1 MNCSCYQQ
9 RDITN
14 IKSET
19 TMSHPKNIY
28 AEVDFFV
35 SVNAQL
41 QMKGRKR
48 ARVWRN
54 MNERI
59 HEESEVAASVLSS
72 GDSSNSFSE
81 P

>member
-9 RDITN
+9 REITD

-35 SVNAQL
+35 SVNA
-41 QMKGRKR
+41 
-48 ARVWRN
+48 
-54 MNERI
+54 
-59 HEESEVAASVLSS
+59 
-72 GDSSNSFSE
+72 
-81 P
+81 